1 MVLASDYIHEL
12 REALENNDLPLNF
25 WILSL
30 TDGILHAAEGFKNI
44 QLMNSL
50 AVGVADGLRLR
61 IQSSMYEYS
70 CLMFLVFTVNE
81 TLVETS
87 GEQIDGKDLSP
98 LLIATSDRDRQALT
112 KAQAFGKA
120 TSLF

>member
-1 MVLASDYIHEL
+1 
-12 REALENNDLPLNF
+12 
-25 WILSL
+25 
-30 TDGILHAAEGFKNI
+30 
-44 QLMNSL
+44 
-50 AVGVADGLRLR
+50 
-61 IQSSMYEYS
+61 MYEYS